1 MWVAGGN
8 IRSVEWMV
16 LRVEFQADLFALFF
30 VWSLALGC
38 SVLFKQGTGSFC
50 FFGSGHFVVGE
61 PYYINMNLPCRKKKK
76 KRNRKS
82 SWTTHKV
89 YAKKQNKKILS
100 ILQTYQNKE

>member
-50 FFGSGHFVVGE
+50 FFFGSGHFVVGE
-61 PYYINMNLPCRKKKK
+61 PSYINMISPCREKKKQTDV
-76 KRNRKS
+76 R
-82 SWTTHKV
+82 TLTHWSATK
-89 YAKKQNKKILS
+89 N
-100 ILQTYQNKE
+100 NG